1 LQFSLF
7 QSEERVQFIMAAV
20 AKSSASEVIAK
31 LGDKKTA
38 LEAVQGFESL
48 LDGADAQGKIVL
60 YSFIPQ
66 MMLAAADKQK
76 PVAQAAN
83 ALITKIYAEA
93 APWSGAYLLPLLKD
107 SLSAKGK
114 PEQKAL
120 ACDVIAAFA
129 EQHPESVALEIEW
142 LVHPLSVLMN
152 DLKKDVKE
160 KAKKAM
166 TVVTGC
172 SGNKDL
178 EKFGACIV
186 KAQEAA
192 KNVPDCV
199 EELAGCIFVQNVEAP
214 ALAVLTPVLVRGL
227 NERNEQTKRRCCVI
241 VDNMCKLID
250 DPREGKP
257 LLAEVKDLVAK
268 AVDAISDPDAREM
281 AEKTNQ
287 SIVKLAEAESFVEQ
301 DFKAFAEKEG
311 LNVDLPDEVLEY
323 ASKAA
328 FQLLRSKKA
337 SQAGEAFS
345 ILGYDAAA
353 AEKMVAAMTNA
364 GAIEEDEF
372 IDDDEASPDLYK
384 GSFSLAYGTITLLRE
399 TKLHLKKHKFYG
411 LLGPTNCGKTTLMR
425 AISQEKVEG
434 FPKRDELVT
443 IFVEHDVAE
452 VEIEPPSKEWPT
464 GKLNIDLTGWEFV
477 IHTCNVHY
485 QKSPPIDKETVLQ
498 TLGEIGFKNKELG
511 VNMAAAA
518 DMCNPITTYSGGWKV
533 KMQLACAQ
541 LINADILMIDDPTGH
556 LDVKNIEWVKNW
568 LRNFPGSII
577 ATSANTSFMNEM
589 CTHIVDFH
597 DRKLRQFKATKGEV
611 LTKYV
616 EAYPEKSAYFELSDK
631 NEKWVFPTP
640 GPLDG
645 VKSRGRTI
653 LKMSDVTFKYPS
665 HEKNTVENVSLTVC
679 QASRVAVVGANGAGK
694 STAIKL
700 LIGELK
706 PISGNI
712 WKHQNMR
719 LAYVAQH
726 AFHHLEKHMDKT
738 AVDYIL
744 WRFAGADD
752 RESLENQNMETSDD
766 DAKKRLQPWFI
777 CPVSLDLK
785 KCDMSDTPE
794 GKKQRAQAVIPEAV
808 INRQKHTKTK
818 KYIYE
823 VKWMHKS
830 IENNSWAERETLLA
844 MGYSK
849 IVMKKDEQEAAAA
862 GLLSK
867 PLTQSGVEKALKD
880 FGLDSEAASHSPI
893 HSLSHGQKV
902 KVVICAA
909 CWQNPHIIILDEPT
923 NYLDRDGLGA
933 LVRGLEAYKGGV
945 VIISH
950 NTEFTDS
957 VCQQKWIMAK
967 DEKTGSGR
975 LREEGVVVDDE
986 EITGQDGPDEIFD
999 ESGNKIVVKK
1009 KMDAKDIKKEMKD
1022 IDKKLK
1028 DNKKKSN
1035 LSEEDVWELGD
1046 RMEELKQMLEAQKA

>member
-1 LQFSLF
+1 
-7 QSEERVQFIMAAV
+7 
-20 AKSSASEVIAK
+20 
-31 LGDKKTA
+31 
-38 LEAVQGFESL
+38 
-48 LDGADAQGKIVL
+48 
-60 YSFIPQ
+60 
-66 MMLAAADKQK
+66 
-76 PVAQAAN
+76 
-83 ALITKIYAEA
+83 
-93 APWSGAYLLPLLKD
+93 
-107 SLSAKGK
+107 
-114 PEQKAL
+114 
-120 ACDVIAAFA
+120 
-129 EQHPESVALEIEW
+129 
-142 LVHPLSVLMN
+142 
-152 DLKKDVKE
+152 
-160 KAKKAM
+160 
-166 TVVTGC
+166 
-172 SGNKDL
+172 
-178 EKFGACIV
+178 
-186 KAQEAA
+186 
-192 KNVPDCV
+192 
-199 EELAGCIFVQNVEAP
+199 
-214 ALAVLTPVLVRGL
+214 
-227 NERNEQTKRRCCVI
+227 
-241 VDNMCKLID
+241 
-250 DPREGKP
+250 
-257 LLAEVKDLVAK
+257 
-268 AVDAISDPDAREM
+268 
-281 AEKTNQ
+281 
-287 SIVKLAEAESFVEQ
+287 
-301 DFKAFAEKEG
+301 
-311 LNVDLPDEVLEY
+311 LPDEVLDY

-328 FQLLRSKKA
+328 FQLVRAKKA
-337 SQAGEAFS
+337 TQAGEAFS
-345 ILGYDAAA
+345 VLGYDAAVA
-353 AEKMVAAMTNA
+353 QKMVMEMSDA
-364 GAIEEDEF
+364 GAADEEEF
-372 IDDDEASPDLYK
+372 IDDDETSPDLYK

-399 TKLHLKKHKFYG
+399 TKLHLKKNKFYG

-485 QKSPPIDKETVLQ
+485 QKSPPIEKDTVLK

-518 DMCNPITTYSGGWKV
+518 DMNNPITTYSGGWKV

-597 DRKLRQFKATKGEV
+597 ERKLRQFKAAKGEV
-611 LTKYV
+611 LSKYV

-640 GPLDG
+640 GALEG

-653 LKMSDVTFKYPS
+653 LKMNDVNFKYPS
-665 HEKNTVENVSLTVC
+665 FEKNTVERVSLTVC
-679 QASRVAVVGANGAGK
+679 MASRVAVVGANGAGK

-706 PISGNI
+706 PISGSI
-712 WKHQNMR
+712 WRHQNMR

-726 AFHHLEKHMDKT
+726 AFHHLERHMDKT

-752 RESLENQNMETSDD
+752 RESLENQNMETSEDD
-766 DAKKRLQPWFI
+766 GKKREQPWFI
-777 CPVSLDLK
+777 CPVSLDVK
-785 KCDMSDTPE
+785 KCDMHDTPE
-794 GKKQRAQAVIPEAV
+794 GKKQRALAIVPDAI

-823 VKWMHKS
+823 VKWMNKS
-830 IENNSWAERETLLA
+830 LESNTWVERETLLA
-844 MGYSK
+844 MGFSK

-867 PLTQSGVEKALKD
+867 PLTQAGVEKALKD
-880 FGLDSEAASHSPI
+880 FGLDTEAASHSPI

-933 LVRGLEAYKGGV
+933 LVRGLEAYRGGV

-957 VCQQKWIMAK
+957 VCQQKWVMRK
-967 DEKTGSGR
+967 DEVTGSGR
-975 LREEGVVVDDE
+975 LTEEGAIVDDE
-986 EITGQDGPDEIFD
+986 QIEGEQGPDEIFD
-999 ESGNKIVVKK
+999 ESGNKIIVKK
-1009 KMDAKDIKKEMKD
+1009 KLETKEIKKEIKDLEKKMKE
-1022 IDKKLK
+1022 
-1028 DNKKKSN
+1028 NKKKN
-1035 LSEEDVWELGD
+1035 HLSEEDVWELSD
-1046 RMEELKQMLEAQKA
+1046 RLVELNQMLEAQKV